1 MKGSKV
7 GNDLIP
13 VLDSRGMVGA
23 VFMVDGGHLAYRA
36 DRMKFVGCYDS
47 VAKAAGA
54 ILQEGG
60 YSITSNH

>member
-7 GNDLIP
+7 GKDLIP
-13 VLDSRGMVGA
+13 VLDSRGMVGT

-36 DRMKFVGCYDS
+36 DRMKFVGRYDS
-47 VAKAAGA
+47 VAQAAGA

-60 YSITSNH
+60 YSVTNDH